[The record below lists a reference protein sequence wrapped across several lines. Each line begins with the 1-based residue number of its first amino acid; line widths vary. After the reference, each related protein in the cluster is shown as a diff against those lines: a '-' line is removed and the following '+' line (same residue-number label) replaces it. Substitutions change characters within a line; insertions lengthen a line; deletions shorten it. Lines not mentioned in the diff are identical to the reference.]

1 MPTSKKV
8 QIEPHVKDH
17 LNRVLKP
24 DGQFPFFCFSFCLT
38 YLIKHNQSLA
48 KFVEGRNISEEK
60 VTALVLQWTA
70 RLTRSMDR
78 HVEIASLYHQGMQK

>member
-1 MPTSKKV
+1 M
-8 QIEPHVKDH
+8 
-17 LNRVLKP
+17 LKP
-24 DGQFPFFCFSFCLT
+24 DSQFSFFVFHFLT

-70 RLTRSMDR
+70 RLTRSMDH
-78 HVEIASLYHQGMQK
+78 HVELAGLYHQGMQK